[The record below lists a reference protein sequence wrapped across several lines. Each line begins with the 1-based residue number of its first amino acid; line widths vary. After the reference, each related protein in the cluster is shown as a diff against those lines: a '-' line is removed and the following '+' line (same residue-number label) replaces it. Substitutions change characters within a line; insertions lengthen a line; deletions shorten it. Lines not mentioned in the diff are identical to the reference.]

1 MINQNASRF
10 AGFKVLD
17 WDATAQVASRLTT
30 DSLHYGILDC
40 VEVAK
45 VGVQTD
51 SGYYMDQASVYRCE
65 VNARRDQ
72 TMAQQASVEDKRLAR
87 LNKREA

>member
-1 MINQNASRF
+1 MINETASRY

-51 SGYYMDQASVYRCE
+51 SGYYMDQACVYRAE
-65 VNARRDQ
+65 VNVRRCE
-72 TMAQQASVEDKRLAR
+72 TMAQQAGDEDKRLAR
-87 LNKREA
+87 LNKR